1 MKGEQNK
8 IVKTSKADFSKLRI
22 YGRATPHLWDRS
34 CDLKSDWIFEKT
46 IQIPSGGL
54 RVLFIFF
61 KNKIFEQ
68 KKKSKKKV
76 EIFIFFKIRVRKTIM
91 KFEHFSQTP
100 GRYWYEV
107 TSEQKSSFSNKWLD
121 RWGVARFTL
130 ILRTK
135 NGYFGAAPP
144 PFCRRREISYFF

>member
-46 IQIPSGGL
+46 IQIPRGGL

-68 KKKSKKKV
+68 KKSKKKKSK
-76 EIFIFFKIRVRKTIM
+76 FLFFS
-91 KFEHFSQTP
+91 KF
-100 GRYWYEV
+100 V
-107 TSEQKSSFSNKWLD
+107 
-121 RWGVARFTL
+121 
-130 ILRTK
+130 
-135 NGYFGAAPP
+135 
-144 PFCRRREISYFF
+144 